1 MKLCPLT
8 ANRNWLPK
16 SQWQNLHKLLQTHC
30 QVWDSFGCEMPFEF
44 GKSDSWGW
52 IHFKQHANCVGD
64 SDFWKI
70 LPCEKNRRITLTLST
85 TSNFMCIANIRKR
98 QYSMRGS
105 HWFSIESIYYYF
117 LVVALVLLLVE
128 SLGPQC
134 NQTSRLQFN
143 TFRLRKTLINNTF
156 SWITNVSTHDVCVA

>member
-1 MKLCPLT
+1 MFFYWKLDCVVTTTTLKLNCVLFCLLMKLCPLT

-85 TSNFMCIANIRKR
+85 TSNFMCIANVIHSKETAIFDARLTLIF
-98 QYSMRGS
+98 
-105 HWFSIESIYYYF
+105 HWID
-117 LVVALVLLLVE
+117 LLLFF
-128 SLGPQC
+128 GC
-134 NQTSRLQFN
+134 CFG
-143 TFRLRKTLINNTF
+143 TFARWEPRTTM
-156 SWITNVSTHDVCVA
+156 